1 MTTKAAPKEAPQLE
15 SVKLIAAHT
24 HKGEPKVKGD
34 TIKVNARQK
43 EWLIQQ
49 NKVAGPA
56 EQQPV
61 AAPVAA
67 KGKE

>member
-1 MTTKAAPKEAPQLE
+1 MTTKAAPKLE
-15 SVKLIAAHT
+15 SVKLIASHT
-24 HKGEPKVKGD
+24 HRGEPKVAGD
-34 TIKVNARQK
+34 MIEVNARQK
-43 EWLIQQ
+43 EWLIQLK
-49 NKVAGPA
+49 KVAGPA

>member
-15 SVKLIAAHT
+15 RVKLIDSHT

-34 TIKVNARQK
+34 TIEVNARQK
-43 EWLIQQ
+43 AWLIQLK
-49 NKVAGPA
+49 KVAGPV